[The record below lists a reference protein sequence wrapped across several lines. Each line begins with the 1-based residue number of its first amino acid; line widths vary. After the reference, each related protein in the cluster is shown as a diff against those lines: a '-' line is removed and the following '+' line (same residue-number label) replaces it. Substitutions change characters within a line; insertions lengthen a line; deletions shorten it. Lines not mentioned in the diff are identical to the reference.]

1 VSSPFDLIG
10 LGETMLSLIAT
21 DGSLDRA
28 TTFRATIGGSE
39 SNVCVAL
46 ARLGGRPAWVGRV
59 GVDGFGERIVAA
71 LDAERVDVRWV
82 ETDPERPTGLMF
94 RDTAGAVRYRRA
106 GSAASVTSPAILDDV
121 PVADARAVLTTGIT
135 AMLGRE
141 PADAAAELFER
152 ARGLRALDVNLRPGL
167 WGSELAVELISP
179 LIRSA
184 DLVFGGIDEL
194 RAFAPG
200 ASAEEVAR
208 ALAGRGPK
216 EVAVKRGSAGAGA
229 LDPDGRWHE
238 VAPAPARE
246 VDPVGA
252 GDAFDAGYLWVRV
265 RGGSVPDALAEGA
278 RCGAAVAGAI
288 GDAEGVPRA
297 VQK

>member
-1 VSSPFDLIG
+1 MSSPYDLIG

-28 TTFRATIGGSE
+28 TAFRATIGGSE
-39 SNVCVAL
+39 SNTCVAL
-46 ARLGGRPAWVGRV
+46 ARLGGRAAWVGRV
-59 GVDGFGERIVAA
+59 GHDPFGERIVEA
-71 LDAERVDVRWV
+71 LEAERVDVRWV

-94 RDTAGAVRYRRA
+94 RDTAGTVRYRRD
-106 GSAASVTSPAILDDV
+106 GSAASAASPAILDGV
-121 PVADARAVLTTGIT
+121 PVEDARAVLTTGIT
-135 AMLGRE
+135 AMLGPG
-141 PADAAAELFER
+141 PAEAAAELFRR

-167 WGSELAVELISP
+167 WGSDRAVELISP

-184 DLVFGGIDEL
+184 DLVVGGVHEL
-194 RAFAPG
+194 RAFEPG

-238 VAPAPARE
+238 VAPAPVRD

-252 GDAFDAGYLWVRV
+252 GDAFDGGYLWVRV

-278 RCGAAVAGAI
+278 RCGAAVAAAI
-288 GDAEGVPRA
+288 GDAEGLPRA
-297 VQK
+297 GQK